1 MKRHREVFERQFLFF
16 AHFKTIEFIE
26 LKLEKVG
33 SDFVPRPG
41 FFEIKEYVLKF
52 EAMSLRITTKYKEV
66 EGIVSWEEKTR
77 EAPFDQHGPLFD
89 RTFHFDEFPKVKFWA
104 RLSMDGNY
112 LVAKKGPKVEFKII
126 EGTKMLDG
134 LEDDVFVVGIYYFFG
149 DEETAKIGSVHFT
162 ETVKSLTEGYSKQK
176 NDYYFSE
183 IFGLKNNNRG
193 ISAKSF
199 TYKMEINLRF
209 EESGRKARPIPSDF
223 SDIKIFCEDKIFYCH
238 KVILSSQSEVF
249 RSMLTNADMVE
260 ASSGEIKIVDFA
272 ANVMETL
279 LYYLYN
285 FDHQKSPSM

>member
-41 FFEIKEYVLKF
+41 CFEIKRILKF

-77 EAPFDQHGPLFD
+77 ESLFHNHGPLFD
-89 RTFHFDEFPKVKFWA
+89 RTFHFDEFPKVMFWA

-134 LEDDVFVVGIYYFFG
+134 LEDDVLEVGIYYFFG
-149 DEETAKIGSVHFT
+149 KEETANIGSVHIT
-162 ETVKSLTEGYSKQK
+162 ESIESLTEGYSKQK
-176 NDYYFSE
+176 DDYYFSE
-183 IFGLKNNNRG
+183 IFGLKNNRE
-193 ISAKSF
+193 ISAKTF
-199 TYKMEINLRF
+199 TYKLEIDLRF
-209 EESGRKARPIPSDF
+209 KESGKARPIPLSMGKKLSENLCLDSNF
-223 SDIKIFCEDKIFYCH
+223 SDIKILCEGKIFYCH

-249 RSMLTNADMVE
+249 RSMLTNAMLTWSKHRLVK
-260 ASSGEIKIVDFA
+260 SKLL
-272 ANVMETL
+272 TL
-279 LYYLYN
+279 L
-285 FDHQKSPSM
+285 PM